1 VSECEIIN
9 AIEEMSKSHIECI
22 LSKIYKQ
29 GGLIGSAAGGKAIET
44 IEEKTKARHGNDE
57 ENSEME
63 KRSK

>member
-1 VSECEIIN
+1 MYII
-9 AIEEMSKSHIECI
+9 K
-22 LSKIYKQ
+22 KYKQ